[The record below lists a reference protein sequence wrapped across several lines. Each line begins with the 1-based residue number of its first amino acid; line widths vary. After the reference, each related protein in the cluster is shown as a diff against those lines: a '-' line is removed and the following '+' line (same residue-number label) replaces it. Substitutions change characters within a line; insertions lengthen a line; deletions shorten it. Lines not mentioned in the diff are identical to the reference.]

1 MLHHPS
7 DPKTLA
13 DLLMDGRSLFCDTCN
28 ISQPVTSMACRFVR
42 MMTPEE
48 EDPVIFQVLNITIV
62 VVFIFEP
69 WRTEVF

>member
-13 DLLMDGRSLFCDTCN
+13 DLLMDGSSLFCDTCN
-28 ISQPVTSMACRFVR
+28 ISQPVSSMACRSVR

-69 WRTEVF
+69 WRTEGF